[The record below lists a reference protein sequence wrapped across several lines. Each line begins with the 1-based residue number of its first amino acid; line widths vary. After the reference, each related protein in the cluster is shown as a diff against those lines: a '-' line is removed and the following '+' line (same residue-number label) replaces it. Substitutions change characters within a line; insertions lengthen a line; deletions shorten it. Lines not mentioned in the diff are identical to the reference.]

1 LHEWTV
7 LMEKLD
13 GDSARRKIIPN
24 PEEASDNSA
33 NGYWPRG
40 LTAGGMQSV
49 VALAPL
55 TCSVAVFLS
64 SMGKSYLAVS
74 EEYQKA
80 VKKAKRKLRGLIADR
95 NCSSLML
102 RLSWHSAGTCDVVSK
117 TGGPFGTMRFP
128 AELAHGANNGLDIAV
143 RLLEP
148 IKEQFPIS
156 TYADFYQWF
165 TCDSFSVTSFLVGL
179 PFAEARVFRSSKP
192 FCTGFE
198 MLSVE

>member
-1 LHEWTV
+1 
-7 LMEKLD
+7 
-13 GDSARRKIIPN
+13 
-24 PEEASDNSA
+24 
-33 NGYWPRG
+33 
-40 LTAGGMQSV
+40 
-49 VALAPL
+49 
-55 TCSVAVFLS
+55 
-64 SMGKSYLAVS
+64 MGKSYLAVI

-102 RLSWHSAGTCDVVSK
+102 RLSWHSAGTYDVVSK

-156 TYADFYQWF
+156 TYADFYQ
-165 TCDSFSVTSFLVGL
+165 VGPSSSDL
-179 PFAEARVFRSSKP
+179 ALIYVPALYVSLMHAVF
-192 FCTGFE
+192 
-198 MLSVE
+198 